1 MKNKKMKGGVNMTVY
16 NKESTKIKRR
26 VLKKNTTP
34 EEKML
39 WSVIK
44 LDALG
49 VRFRRQFGI
58 GEYIVDFY
66 CSKLKLGIELDGKQH
81 DSQDG
86 LEYDKI
92 RDDYMRNL
100 GIVTVRFKNK
110 EIRDNLA
117 GVIEKIKEYI

>member
-1 MKNKKMKGGVNMTVY
+1 MTIY

-26 VLKKNTTP
+26 ILKRDMTS

-39 WSVIK
+39 WKVIRRDS
-44 LDALG
+44 LE

-66 CSKLKLGIELDGKQH
+66 CSKLKLVIELDGEPHCSK
-81 DSQDG
+81 DG

-92 RDDYMRNL
+92 REEYMKTL
-100 GIVTVRFKNK
+100 GIKTVRFKNK
-110 EIRDNLA
+110 EIRDNLI
-117 GVIEKIKEYI
+117 GIIKKIKEYI